1 MAWQYWLDWAG
12 RAGPTLP
19 TEEQTAGSCWAAYI
33 RLAGSAF
40 HPIRVKQWG
49 KGAGTPG
56 TGLMGRPTINYRQFL
71 AAHSH
76 GCKMVES

>member
-12 RAGPTLP
+12 RAGPALL

-56 TGLMGRPTINYRQFL
+56 TGLMGRQLLHTHMV
-71 AAHSH
+71 A
-76 GCKMVES
+76 KMVES